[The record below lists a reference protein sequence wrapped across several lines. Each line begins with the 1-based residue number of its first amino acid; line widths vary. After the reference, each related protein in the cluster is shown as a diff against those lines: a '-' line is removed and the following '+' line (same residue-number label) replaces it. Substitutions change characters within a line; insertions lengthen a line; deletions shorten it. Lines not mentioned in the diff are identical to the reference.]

1 MQVQNKIKEQT
12 IDIDENT
19 IVYIQRRNVNNKL
32 PYAKDFDKIKIKE
45 AVKGEIVRTFIYA
58 DGDKIPEIYKIL

>member
-1 MQVQNKIKEQT
+1 MEVFNAISEKT
-12 IDIDENT
+12 INIDENT
-19 IVYIQRRNVNNKL
+19 IVYVQRRDLENKL

-45 AVKGEIVRTFIYA
+45 AVKGETVRTFLYA

>member
-1 MQVQNKIKEQT
+1 MQVQNKITEQT

-19 IVYIQRRNVNNKL
+19 IVYIQRRDVNNKL

-45 AVKGEIVRTFIYA
+45 AVKGETVRTFIYA